1 MGAAMRLA
9 AAEAFRHAPS
19 QTAEDNRMRKS
30 PLEVFFK
37 PESVAVIGASD
48 KDQTIG
54 QALVRNL
61 LKDGFPGDIYPIN
74 RNYQE
79 IQGLPTYPSV
89 TEVKS
94 PINLAI
100 IAIPIRDVPAA
111 MRECGQAGI
120 KAAIII
126 SAGGKEVGLPGKEI
140 EAAIQAE
147 ARQAGIRY
155 LGPNSLG
162 LLCPASKLHA
172 SFAPNCAQ
180 PGNLAFISQSGALC
194 SSILGWAIPKKIGF
208 SHFISVGSM
217 ADVDFGDLIDYL
229 GDEERARSIVIYME
243 NLTQHRKFMS
253 AARSVSRV
261 KPIIVIKAGRS
272 RAGAQAA
279 ASHTGAMAG
288 ADRAYNAAFRRAGI
302 IRVDTIGQ
310 LFDCAE
316 ALGKVRHPSGGNLGI
331 ISNAG
336 GPAVMAVDALARWDL
351 EPAPLSVATLEK
363 LDEFL
368 PSYWSRNNPIDIL
381 GDASP
386 ERYLQAVTVAMGA
399 PELSGSVIILSPQ
412 AMTDPTGVARALA
425 PAIRGTGRPIFA
437 VWMGGAEV
445 EAAVQILNGAGIP
458 TFETPEQAVDTF
470 MEMYFYSR
478 HLELLQDTPPRLT
491 QDVSMNTRQARNF
504 LCQCLERQGRV
515 LRELESKAILS
526 AYGIPV
532 NPTVAASSPGDA
544 AAVAQMI
551 GFPVALKIN
560 SPDAS
565 HKSEAGGMRFDLQ
578 TEREVIT
585 AYEEIITAIKTSNP
599 DAEILGVTV
608 QSQEEN
614 STCELIIGSKRDPD
628 FGPLI
633 LFGAGGVF
641 TEVLEDSAVD
651 LPPLNLLLARRLIEK
666 TRVSRVLRGYRN
678 IPSVDLDQLAEILVR
693 VSQLVTDFPEIVE
706 LDINPMLV
714 IGGRFVAVDARIIV
728 EPTDIPPP
736 RHLIIAPYPNQYE
749 SDWMLRDGTPVLLRP
764 MKPEDEPLVSDFLS
778 KCSEET
784 IYFRYFKLIKK
795 WTHEMLIRF
804 TQNDYDRELG
814 LMAIGQPPG
823 PEVMMGVSR
832 MAMAADRSSAEFA
845 VIIADPWQGKGLGPK
860 LVERITEIARHQGV
874 KILHGDVLAQNQPML
889 EMVKRLGFSLRKD
902 AEGGTYRVEMILNGD
917 TLSPGCAVEAAIG

>member
-1 MGAAMRLA
+1 
-9 AAEAFRHAPS
+9 
-19 QTAEDNRMRKS
+19 MRKS
-30 PLEVFFK
+30 SLDAFFK
-37 PESVAVIGASD
+37 PEAVAVIGASD
-48 KDQTIG
+48 KDRTIG

-61 LKDGFPGDIYPIN
+61 LRDGFPGPIYPIN

-79 IQGLPTYPSV
+79 IQGRRAYAQV
-89 TEVKS
+89 TQVQA
-94 PINLAI
+94 PMDLAI
-100 IAIPIRDVPAA
+100 IAVPIQDVPEV
-111 MRECGQAGI
+111 MRQCGQAGI
-120 KAAIII
+120 GAAIII
-126 SAGGKEVGLPGKEI
+126 SAGGKETGAPGQEI
-140 EAAIQAE
+140 EAAIKAE
-147 ARQAGIRY
+147 AQQAGVRY
-155 LGPNSLG
+155 LGPNCLG
-162 LLCPASKLHA
+162 LICPPAKLHA
-172 SFAPNCAQ
+172 SFAPPAAQ

-194 SSILGWAIPKKIGF
+194 SSILGWATLKRIGF

-229 GDEERARSIVIYME
+229 GNEEKAKSIIIYME

-261 KPIIVIKAGRS
+261 KPIIVVKAGRS

-316 ALGKVRHPSGGNLGI
+316 ALGKVKRPTGGNLGI
-331 ISNAG
+331 ITNAG
-336 GPAVMAVDALARWDL
+336 GPGVMAVDALGRWRQ
-351 EPAPLSVATLEK
+351 EPAILSAETIRK

-368 PSYWSRNNPIDIL
+368 PSYWGRNNPMDIL

-386 ERYLQAVTVAMGA
+386 DRYLQAVQVAMTA
-399 PELSGSVIILSPQ
+399 PELSGLVIILSPQ

-425 PAIRGTGRPIFA
+425 PAIRGQARPGFA

-445 EAAVQILNGAGIP
+445 EAGIQILNDAGIP

-470 MEMYFYSR
+470 MEMYLYSR

-491 QDVSMNTRQARNF
+491 QELRVNNRQARTF
-504 LCQCLERQGRV
+504 LCQCLERQGG
-515 LRELESKAILS
+515 LLTELESKAILS

-532 NPTVAASSPGDA
+532 NHTVAASAAADA
-544 AAVAQMI
+544 AAVAAVM

-560 SPDAS
+560 SPDVS
-565 HKSEAGGMRFDLQ
+565 HKSEVDGMRFNLQ
-578 TEREVIT
+578 TEAEVAAAYAEIVT
-585 AYEEIITAIKTSNP
+585 AVKAAKPEAN
-599 DAEILGVTV
+599 ILGVTV
-608 QSQEEN
+608 QAQEQKP
-614 STCELIIGSKRDPD
+614 TCELIIGSKRDPD

-666 TRVSRVLRGYRN
+666 TRVSRVLQGYRQAH
-678 IPSVDLDQLAEILVR
+678 PVDLDKLAEILVR
-693 VSQLVTDFPEIVE
+693 ISQLVTDFPEIVE
-706 LDINPMLV
+706 LDINPLLV
-714 IGGRFVAVDARIIV
+714 VNGRYLAVDARLIV
-728 EPTDIPPP
+728 EATQVPPP

-749 SDWMLRDGTPVLLRP
+749 TDWMLRDGTPVLLRP
-764 MKPEDEPLVSDFLS
+764 MKPEDEPLVSEFLG

-784 IYFRYFKLIKK
+784 IYFRYFKLIKH

-804 TQNDYDRELG
+804 TQNDYDREIG

-832 MAMAADRSSAEFA
+832 MVMDADRSTAEFA
-845 VIIADPWQGKGLGPK
+845 VIVADPWQGKGLGPK
-860 LVERITEIARHQGV
+860 LVERLTDIAREQGV
-874 KILHGDVLAQNQPML
+874 KLLHGDVLAQNQPML

-902 AEGGTYRVEMILNGD
+902 VEGGTYRVEMALQG
-917 TLSPGCAVEAAIG
+917 PGQQPACATPVDAG